1 MKKLKLTAV
10 LALMGAS
17 TAWGQTDVT
26 KTYLTNADFES
37 SEATTSDVKL
47 VVNGGVC
54 NSVTKWACEA
64 NSTETYYGA
73 GVFSYGSTYK
83 LNAVAPPS
91 APPVQGETNCLGIL
105 AAWSNTLKYTQ
116 AATLPAGR
124 YTLKIYICNQNSGD
138 KTKGSFAE
146 NYFGFVEN
154 GGTAHYGTTK
164 YFTQKSWQTETV
176 TFDLVEET
184 AGKVSLGYKAADNTS
199 GNNQTLFIDRVE
211 LYQDANGLTVL
222 KEHLPTAISEAK
234 SFVASAKN
242 VGTEPFQ
249 KPQSLFDAIRDAITN
264 AETALANESAT
275 EEVLLAA
282 WKGLAAARTA
292 YDEAPLN
299 TPAEGDVF
307 NFYITTNDGYRFK
320 ERYATFADDGVSG
333 VSFYIASSR
342 ANAPYFA
349 QTMMFKQVSGNLY
362 TISSIDANGVER
374 YMCTKGKVETKGGT
388 SGIRLTTKAEDAL
401 SVEIIPSAT
410 VNGVYNL
417 KNTEAKALLGCQDDK
432 DPKGGLYTTDS
443 HSNFKIIK
451 TTMPSV
457 ALKTVA
463 EYATIILPF
472 KATIPEGLS
481 VYSCSESEGQTL
493 TLVPV
498 ETEMAAN
505 TPYIVK
511 GATTFE
517 HTFKGFGAATKAS
530 YKAGLLTGTYTEVTA
545 KADTYV
551 LQNLGNVAFYKVATG
566 SEPKIDPNRAYLT
579 MPASGEIN
587 ALYFPTL
594 GEETAAAEVK
604 VADAVVDVLTIN
616 GVVVRKGVKASEA
629 LRGLKRG
636 LYIVGGEKR
645 VVNE

>member
-26 KTYLTNADFES
+26 SQYLTNADFES
-37 SEATTSDVKL
+37 STAVTSNPGNKSVQT
-47 VVNGGVC
+47 VNNWSSEKSGD
-54 NSVTKWACEA
+54 
-64 NSTETYYGA
+64 YYRA
-73 GVFSYGSTYK
+73 AVFTYGSSYK
-83 LNAVAPPS
+83 LNNATAPAT
-91 APPVQGETNCLGIL
+91 APTTGTKCLGML
-105 AAWSNTLKYTQ
+105 AAWSQYLKYTQ

-124 YTLKIYICNQNSGD
+124 YTLKIYICNRYGD
-138 KTKGSFAE
+138 KAFSE

-154 GGTAHYGTTK
+154 GGTTHYGTTK
-164 YFTQKSWQTETV
+164 SFSKNAWQTETV
-176 TFDLVEET
+176 TFDLVEQT
-184 AGKVSLGYKAADNTS
+184 AGKVSLGYKAADAGSNS
-199 GNNQTLFIDRVE
+199 NYSLYIDRVE
-211 LYQDANGLTVL
+211 LYKDADGLTVL
-222 KEHLPTAISEAK
+222 KDQLPTAITEAK
-234 SFVASAKN
+234 SFVESAVN

-249 KPQSLFDAIRDAITN
+249 KPQSLLDPISAAITN
-264 AETALANESAT
+264 AETAIADASAT
-275 EEVLLAA
+275 EETLLAA

-299 TPAEGDVF
+299 SPAEGDVF
-307 NFYITTNDGYRFK
+307 NFYITTNDGYGFK
-320 ERYATFADDGVSG
+320 ERYATFADNGKDG
-333 VSFYIASSR
+333 VSFYKASIR

-374 YMCTKGKVETKGGT
+374 YMCTLAKRDGGSNT
-388 SGIRLTTKAEDAL
+388 SSIRLTDDSSKAL
-401 SVEIIPSAT
+401 SVEIIPSST
-410 VNGVYNL
+410 LDGVYNL
-417 KNTEAKALLGCQDDK
+417 KNTEANKLLGCQDNASEK
-432 DPKGGLYTTDS
+432 NIGGLYTTTYHPD
-443 HSNFKIIK
+443 FKIIK

-457 ALKTVA
+457 ELKTVA

-481 VYSCSESEGQTL
+481 VYSCGESEGQTL

-517 HTFKGFGAATKAS
+517 HTFTGFGAATTTS
-530 YKAGLLTGTYTEVTA
+530 YNAGWLTGTYTAVTA
-545 KADTYV
+545 TAGTYV
-551 LQNLGNVAFYKVATG
+551 LQDLEGKVAFYKVATG
-566 SEPKIDPNRAYLT
+566 SEPTIGANRAYLT
-579 MPASGEIN
+579 MPASAPEIN

-594 GEETAAAEVK
+594 GDETAAAEVK
-604 VADAVVDVLTIN
+604 VADALVDVLTIN